1 MASSGRAVKDWR
13 CVMNKRIGLS
23 YKAAACVP
31 VRAPTIATLDPGI
44 PFCDKLILLV
54 VSRECGI

>member
-23 YKAAACVP
+23 YKAAACLP
-31 VRAPTIATLDPGI
+31 VRAPTIATLNPSI

-54 VSRECGI
+54 VSRE